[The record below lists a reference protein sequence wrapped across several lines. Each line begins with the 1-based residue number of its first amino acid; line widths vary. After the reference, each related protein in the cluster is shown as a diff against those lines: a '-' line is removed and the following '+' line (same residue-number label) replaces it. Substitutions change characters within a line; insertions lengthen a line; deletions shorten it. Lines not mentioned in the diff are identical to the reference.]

1 MSSFNGLWVSPQAHF
16 LYCLYF
22 FINICYT
29 NTNIVIYSSLSLFE
43 VRVVKEKTCCFTGHR
58 DIPSGAYQHIFSKTE
73 EMVENLIKKGYLFFG
88 AGGALGFDTIAA
100 LTVLKLKEKYPDVRL
115 ILVLPCLS
123 QTRGWSSHDVE
134 IYEDIKSRA
143 DKVVYTSEEYTRGCM
158 HKRNRHLVDNS
169 SACIAYLTDS
179 KGGTA
184 YTVDYAKKH
193 GLIVYNIADYI

>member
-1 MSSFNGLWVSPQAHF
+1 MACGVALQAHF

-22 FINICYT
+22 FIKPCYT
-29 NTNIVIYSSLSLFE
+29 NTNIVIYSLLSLFG
-43 VRVVKEKTCCFTGHR
+43 VIVVKEKTCCFTGHR
-58 DIPSGAYQHIFSKTE
+58 DIPSEVYQRLFSKTE
-73 EMVENLIKKGYLFFG
+73 EMVENLIKEGYLFFG

-100 LTVLKLKEKYPDVRL
+100 LAVLKLKEKYPDVRL

-123 QTRGWSSHDVE
+123 QTRGWSSHDVG

-143 DKVVYTSEEYTRGCM
+143 DKVVYTSEEYTKGCM

-169 SACIAYLTDS
+169 SACIAYLTEN

-184 YTVDYAKKH
+184 YTVAYAQKH
-193 GLIVYNIADYI
+193 GLTIYNVAELI